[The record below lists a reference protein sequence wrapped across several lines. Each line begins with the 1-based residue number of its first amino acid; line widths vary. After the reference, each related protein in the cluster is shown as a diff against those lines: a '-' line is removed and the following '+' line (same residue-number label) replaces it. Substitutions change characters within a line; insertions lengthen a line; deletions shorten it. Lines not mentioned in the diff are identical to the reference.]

1 VAAYVFAFGDIP
13 ANYNANKK
21 AQPTTNPWG
30 KFLRVNNT
38 YFSGNTSKYPYEPV
52 LPDISGCG
60 GSLDYYEIDIGTTG
74 TDCDPS
80 YTAAIYNNGT
90 RITRG
95 AARIVYTRYDKNGDM
110 IIDLNEKYLFY
121 TYNHYNDFQ
130 EYLNYEGGWGEM
142 FGNITGGGTIS
153 SKYDYNP
160 TPYVQ
165 VVRRNLYE
173 ANNQNVANVDIV
185 EIAFIYFDKKY
196 FYEGTFC
203 A

>member
-1 VAAYVFAFGDIP
+1 MVYVA
-13 ANYNANKK
+13 
-21 AQPTTNPWG
+21 
-30 KFLRVNNT
+30 
-38 YFSGNTSKYPYEPV
+38 
-52 LPDISGCG
+52 
-60 GSLDYYEIDIGTTG
+60 
-74 TDCDPS
+74 
-80 YTAAIYNNGT
+80 
-90 RITRG
+90 
-95 AARIVYTRYDKNGDM
+95 DKNVKS
-110 IIDLNEKYLFY
+110 INERHVFY

-173 ANNQNVANVDIV
+173 ENLSNAASV
-185 EIAFIYFDKKY
+185 EAIEITFIYFDKKY
-196 FYEGTFC
+196 FYESTFC